1 MAKKSSIEK
10 NNRRKRM
17 TKNAAPKRAKLK
29 AVIADRK
36 RPMEERF
43 AATLKLAEL
52 PRNSSATRIRN
63 RCEIT
68 GRAHAVY
75 RINKLS
81 RIAIRDLGSKGLV
94 PGLVKSSW

>member
-10 NNRRKRM
+10 NNRRKKM
-17 TKNAAPKRAKLK
+17 TANAAAKRARLK
-29 AVIADRK
+29 AIISNQDL
-36 RPMEERF
+36 PMEERF
-43 AATLKLAEL
+43 TATLKLAQM

-63 RCEIT
+63 RCEVS
-68 GRAHAVY
+68 GRPRSVY

-81 RIAIRDLGSKGLV
+81 RIALRDLGSKGVV